1 MPAETPLRS
10 WITGLS
16 SFAIFFSP
24 SLVLS
29 MSSDNSATGIP
40 LALLL
45 RKRQFSMQTRHSGTP
60 MQGRRTGF
68 KEEERKA
75 EHFDDSMNSTFY
87 YPTNTGSLG
96 QARRVRNFM
105 SPREPRAPYLHADY
119 DPILTGMSMPTV
131 LVVEDDENSLF
142 ILKKILQTK
151 GYRVLQAWDG
161 RQAVGIVEQQ
171 SLNLILLDLQLPR
184 LNGLGVVR
192 HLRQNLDF
200 ECVPV
205 VIMTG
210 HEPEKYRGTA
220 IDAGCDDFLLKPID
234 LDRLD
239 AVLDYFVPLDLTSK
253 NGHFVNSFAA

>member
-1 MPAETPLRS
+1 
-10 WITGLS
+10 
-16 SFAIFFSP
+16 
-24 SLVLS
+24 
-29 MSSDNSATGIP
+29 
-40 LALLL
+40 
-45 RKRQFSMQTRHSGTP
+45 
-60 MQGRRTGF
+60 
-68 KEEERKA
+68 
-75 EHFDDSMNSTFY
+75 MNSTFF
-87 YPTNTGSLG
+87 YPTNNGSLG
-96 QARRVRNFM
+96 QTRRVRNSM
-105 SPREPRAPYLHADY
+105 SPAEARAPYFQADY
-119 DPILTGMSMPTV
+119 DPIPSGTSRPTV

-161 RQAVGIVEQQ
+161 QQAVEIVEQQ

-220 IDAGCDDFLLKPID
+220 IKAGCDDFLLKPID

-239 AVLDYFVPLDLTSK
+239 AVLDYFAPLRA
-253 NGHFVNSFAA
+253 VA